1 MPDSTEPKKRSYRV
15 ITFGLSKDPVTS
27 LGGITVLPSVAE
39 GGIIT
44 ANPFGFVE
52 FAAEIIRALDVFPP
66 EYLEFW
72 VRTIKTGYLNVDSV
86 DPTAGKMNE

>member
-66 EYLEFW
+66 EYL
-72 VRTIKTGYLNVDSV
+72 DSGCA
-86 DPTAGKMNE
+86 PSRPAT

>member
-72 VRTIKTGYLNVDSV
+72 VRTIKTDYLNVDSV